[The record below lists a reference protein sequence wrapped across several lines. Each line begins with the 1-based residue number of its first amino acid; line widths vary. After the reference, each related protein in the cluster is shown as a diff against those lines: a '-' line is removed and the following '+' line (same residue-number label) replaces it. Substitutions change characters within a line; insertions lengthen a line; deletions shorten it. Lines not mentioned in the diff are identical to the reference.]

1 MPIRRELI
9 DELLKDAEN
18 PQDIL
23 GEDGLLK
30 ELSKVVI
37 ERALEAELDTQL
49 GYPKHARKGN
59 FSSNARNGHS
69 QKTLKGELGQMQI
82 AVPRD
87 RQTEFEP
94 QLIKKGQTRLAGLDE
109 KIIAL

>member
-37 ERALEAELDTQL
+37 ERALEAELDTL
-49 GYPKHARKGN
+49 
-59 FSSNARNGHS
+59 
-69 QKTLKGELGQMQI
+69 
-82 AVPRD
+82 
-87 RQTEFEP
+87 
-94 QLIKKGQTRLAGLDE
+94 
-109 KIIAL
+109 